1 MGSRSGS
8 RLVARPV
15 RALSPGPFGP
25 RLPASP
31 GVRLRLPASPGVRLK
46 GTGGGVRASWGG
58 EGVRLV
64 PCTHWWD
71 AGRALVPLLLVLVSL
86 LAALLLGAVR
96 LWPWEGGV
104 RVAIAPGNC
113 MMHGAARLRAL
124 TRWLPDPSELA
135 AFPRPSRWCSF
146 PWSLASSWELSACGV
161 GVGVTEGF
169 QRSGEQMPQTL
180 TSLSALSELSE
191 LASSPELV
199 PLGFEA
205 SPSAPGC

>member
-1 MGSRSGS
+1 MRNARSEGLRCES
-8 RLVARPV
+8 ASTHRLVARPV

-31 GVRLRLPASPGVRLK
+31 GVRLRLPASPGVR
-46 GTGGGVRASWGG
+46 
-58 EGVRLV
+58 
-64 PCTHWWD
+64 WWD

-135 AFPRPSRWCSF
+135 AFPWCSF
-146 PWSLASSWELSACGV
+146 PWSLASSWELSACGRG
-161 GVGVTEGF
+161 GVV
-169 QRSGEQMPQTL
+169 
-180 TSLSALSELSE
+180 
-191 LASSPELV
+191 
-199 PLGFEA
+199 
-205 SPSAPGC
+205 